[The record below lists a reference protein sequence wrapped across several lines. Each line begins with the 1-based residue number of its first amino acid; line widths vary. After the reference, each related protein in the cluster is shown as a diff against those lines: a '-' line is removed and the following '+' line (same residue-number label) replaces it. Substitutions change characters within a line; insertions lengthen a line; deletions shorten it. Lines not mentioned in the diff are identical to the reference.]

1 VESFGGDEFFE
12 NALKDAF
19 PELGVGQLLRSC
31 KQALEEGA
39 GFGELGFNFGA
50 FCVAE
55 VDADA
60 GLSGVAGVAGDASEE
75 FGPGGQRPAVPSNYC
90 STKPLST
97 PHRSSEPCSRPLAG
111 RRTR

>member
-39 GFGELGFNFGA
+39 GFGELSFDFGA
-50 FCVAE
+50 FGVAE

-60 GLSGVAGVAGDASEE
+60 GFSGMVGLAGDASEE
-75 FGPGGQRPAVPSNYC
+75 FGPGGQCPAMPSNSC

-97 PHRSSEPCSRPLAG
+97 RHRSSEPCSRPLAS